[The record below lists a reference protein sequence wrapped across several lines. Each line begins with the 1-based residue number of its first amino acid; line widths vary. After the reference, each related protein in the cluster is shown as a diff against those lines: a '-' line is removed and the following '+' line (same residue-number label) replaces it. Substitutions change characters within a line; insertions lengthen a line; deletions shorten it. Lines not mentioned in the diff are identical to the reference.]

1 MIRLLLPAL
10 LVGLLAACGQ
20 KGPLY
25 LPAPAA
31 PAEQPVAPAASTPGT
46 GTSTR

>member
-25 LPAPAA
+25 LPVPANPPVQNAPADAGA
-31 PAEQPVAPAASTPGT
+31 PAPES
-46 GTSTR
+46 R